1 VVASPTVLNTRPANA
16 RHVID
21 PSNIQEGETM
31 HTDPSGQFSDW
42 LAEHRSGSLDDELT
56 AALVELAE
64 KVVLEG
70 KAGTLTLKLSLS
82 EKGGGVIV
90 AHEVKVTA
98 PRVKTEA
105 FYWQQRLVRVAAGQA
120 AVRGEEDGMETT
132 R

>member
-1 VVASPTVLNTRPANA
+1 MN
-16 RHVID
+16 
-21 PSNIQEGETM
+21 
-31 HTDPSGQFSDW
+31 TDPSGQFSDW

-105 FYWQQRLVRVAAGQA
+105 FYFLTPDGGLSRRDPNQPLLP
-120 AVRGEEDGMETT
+120 GMETT